1 MVTATETTKVGFSPA
16 KGEPKPAT
24 VPTDQRIVIRGL
36 SWDLYDQ
43 LSDAIGER
51 QNVYLTYDG
60 KDLELMTKGW
70 THEDYKELFSRFVT
84 FVTSELRVRSRAAGE
99 TTWKRPEIERGL
111 EADQCYYFTPEK
123 LRIVMEARA
132 RKAKDIADI
141 PNPDLAIEIDISPSQ
156 VDRPGIYA
164 ALKVA
169 EIWRFDGESVVI
181 ERLGPDGT
189 YAAAE
194 MSLFLPIRAEE
205 ICRWID
211 KEDSSD
217 ELLWEDRL
225 RAWARAEL
233 AQRRNTCL
241 ALSPRP

>member
-1 MVTATETTKVGFSPA
+1 MVTATEPAKVGPSPA
-16 KGEPKPAT
+16 MRSPKPASG
-24 VPTDQRIVIRGL
+24 PADQRIVIRGL

-51 QNVYLTYDG
+51 QNVYLTFDG
-60 KDLELMTKGW
+60 KNLELMTKGW
-70 THEDYKELFSRFVT
+70 DHEDYKELFSRFVT

-99 TTWKRPEIERGL
+99 TTWKRPEIERAL

-141 PNPDLAIEIDISPSQ
+141 PNPDLAIEIDLSPSQ

-169 EIWRFDGESVVI
+169 EVWRFDGVSVVI
-181 ERLGPDGT
+181 ERLEPDGT

-194 MSLFLPIRAEE
+194 MSLFLPVRAEE
-205 ICRWID
+205 ICRWVE
-211 KEDSSD
+211 KEDSSN
-217 ELLWEDRL
+217 ELAWEDRL
-225 RAWARAEL
+225 REWAR
-233 AQRRNTCL
+233 TVL
-241 ALSPRP
+241 ALRMNK

>member
-1 MVTATETTKVGFSPA
+1 MVTATEPTKAVSLLA
-16 KGEPKPAT
+16 KGNPKSASVPA
-24 VPTDQRIVIRGL
+24 DQRIVIRGL
-36 SWDLYDQ
+36 SWELYDR

-51 QNVYLTYDG
+51 QHVYLAYDG

-70 THEDYKELFSRFVT
+70 DHEDYKELFSRFVT

-111 EADQCYYFTPEK
+111 EADQCCYFTPEK
-123 LRIVMEARA
+123 LRIVTEARA

-141 PNPDLAIEIDISPSQ
+141 PNPDLAIEIDLSPSQ

-169 EIWRFDGESVVI
+169 EVWRFDGVSVVI

-194 MSLFLPIRAEE
+194 MSLFLPVRAEE
-205 ICRWID
+205 ICRWVE
-211 KEDSSD
+211 KEDSSN
-217 ELLWEDRL
+217 ELAWEDRL
-225 RAWARAEL
+225 REWARTVL
-233 AQRRNTCL
+233 AQRTNK
-241 ALSPRP
+241 